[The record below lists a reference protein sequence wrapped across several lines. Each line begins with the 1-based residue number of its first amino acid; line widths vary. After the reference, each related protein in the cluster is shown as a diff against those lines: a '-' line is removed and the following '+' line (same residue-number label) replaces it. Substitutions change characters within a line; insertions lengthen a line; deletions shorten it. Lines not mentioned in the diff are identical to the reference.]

1 VEFLYMIRGKI
12 DLVIGSDTHT
22 LDTGD
27 TIYFDSSVRHGYRR
41 TGGHP
46 STGLIITVP

>member
-1 VEFLYMIRGKI
+1 MIRGKI

-27 TIYFDSSVRHGYRR
+27 AIYFDSSVRHGCRR
-41 TGGHP
+41 AGTQV
-46 STGLIITVP
+46 STAIIVTAQ